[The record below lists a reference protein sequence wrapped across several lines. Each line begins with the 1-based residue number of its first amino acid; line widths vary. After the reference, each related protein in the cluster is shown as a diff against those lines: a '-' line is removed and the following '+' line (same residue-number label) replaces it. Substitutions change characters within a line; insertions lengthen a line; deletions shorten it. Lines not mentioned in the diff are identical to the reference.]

1 MERPR
6 ARILGDLG
14 AAFMPL
20 GSTLKIGRIVV
31 VVGEKVAVV
40 LNLRHRIA
48 LGNLRLQYEI
58 AGGRA

>member
-20 GSTLKIGRIVV
+20 GSTLKIARIVV
-31 VVGEKVAVV
+31 VGGGKVAVV
-40 LNLRHRIA
+40 SNLRHRIA

-58 AGGRA
+58 AGARA